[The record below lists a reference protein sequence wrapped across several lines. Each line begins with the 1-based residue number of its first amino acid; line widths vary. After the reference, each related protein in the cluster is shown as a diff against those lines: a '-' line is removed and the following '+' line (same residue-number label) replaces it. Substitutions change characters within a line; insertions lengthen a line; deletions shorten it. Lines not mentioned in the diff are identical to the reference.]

1 MPSQMRIAA
10 ASPHMWEEPCISG
23 KNGSGTI
30 FFSGCPLGCVFCQ
43 NSVISQ
49 GERIGA
55 DKSPAQLAK
64 IIEKLESD
72 GVHNISFVTG
82 THYVPQIIKTLEIYR
97 PSIPIVWNSSG
108 YESLNTLEALAKYVD
123 IWLPDF
129 KFSGEETARRYANA
143 PDYPKTVKQ
152 VLLKMREY
160 APKDTFDGDIMTSGM
175 IVRHLILPN
184 NTDDS
189 MEIIGWLA
197 ENMPETL
204 VSIMAQYFPAGR
216 AQEFPELS
224 RKITELE
231 YDRVLDF
238 AADLGI
244 DGFAQELSS
253 AQESYVPKFSSEI

>member
-1 MPSQMRIAA
+1 MPAEIRIGA

-23 KNGSGTI
+23 RNGSGTI

-43 NSVISQ
+43 NSIISQ
-49 GERIGA
+49 NDRIGA
-55 DKSPAQLAK
+55 EKSPKQLAD
-64 IIEKLESD
+64 IIKDLERR

-82 THYVPQIIKTLEIYR
+82 THFIPKIIETLNIYR
-97 PSIPIVWNSSG
+97 PKIPVVWNSSG
-108 YESLNTLEALAKYVD
+108 YETEQAIEGLAPYVD

-129 KFSGEETARRYANA
+129 KFFSPDIAQRYSNA
-143 PDYPKTVKQ
+143 ADYPKVAQ
-152 VLLKMREY
+152 NALLAMRKY
-160 APKDTFDGDIMTSGM
+160 APEDVFDGDVMTAGV

-189 MEIIGWLA
+189 MQIMEWIA
-197 ENMPETL
+197 ENMPGTL

-216 AQEFPELS
+216 SHEFPELS
-224 RKITELE
+224 RKITERE

-238 AADLGI
+238 AADRGI

-253 AQESYVPKFSSEI
+253 AQESYVPKFLDKI